1 MIRMLSSNESPARF
15 RTAQLL
21 RGIAPVFAAA
31 AFCFPAWAQ
40 SDTAEEPAANAVADV
55 QANVPDAASVEGSPA
70 ESAIDDTPQVPVDPA
85 EAGNESGLTP
95 EQMATL
101 FGAPPTAPTADYSQ
115 GPDAEGF
122 TSFEQRV
129 SYAIGASMGGQM
141 IPEFAAMDFN
151 VDAGAFGQGFGD
163 AADEAAQPSL
173 TEAQMQET
181 LMQFQMEMQQRQ
193 MAKMQES
200 MNADTAFLEMNAE
213 TEGVVTTE
221 SGVQYTITE
230 KGDGPM
236 PQPTD
241 TVLVHYEGKLL
252 DGTVFDSSLRRGEPV
267 PFPLDGVIPGF
278 QAGLTQMPV
287 GSKGTLFI
295 PGEQAYGMQP
305 PPQSR
310 IGPNQLLIFDVELI
324 EIVEDDMGSLQMV
337 PEAIEGAE

>member
-1 MIRMLSSNESPARF
+1 MLSSNESPARF

-21 RGIAPVFAAA
+21 RWAVPALAAA
-31 AFCFPAWAQ
+31 AWCLPAAAQ
-40 SDTAEEPAANAVADV
+40 SDTAEDAAANAVADV
-55 QANVPDAASVEGSPA
+55 QANVLDTASVEASPA
-70 ESAIDDTPQVPVDPA
+70 ESAIDDTPQVQGQA
-85 EAGNESGLTP
+85 EAGEELGLTP

-101 FGAPPTAPTADYSQ
+101 FGAPPTPPTADYSQ

-163 AADEAAQPSL
+163 AADEAAQSSL

-181 LMQFQMEMQQRQ
+181 LTQFQMEMQQRQ
-193 MAKMQES
+193 MAKMQAS
-200 MNADTAFLEMNAE
+200 MNADAAFLEMNAQ

-221 SGVQYTITE
+221 SGVQYTLTE

-252 DGTVFDSSLRRGEPV
+252 DGTVFDSSLRRGQPV

-305 PPQSR
+305 PPQSG

-324 EIVEDDMGSLQMV
+324 EIVEDGLGSLQMV